1 MMGTSKSVLCMPTC
15 YHNNHHHRCTVMV
28 LEMMMTLKLKLLL
41 FGLVHSNCD
50 GLVLLLY
57 LWVCGDAHNGVNTMV
72 NLIVTGSGDLGHKGV
87 DVYVGV
93 RGFWPT
99 SMAITFL
106 SIILTLFSSSMF
118 VHSANSKCS
127 DDRPH
132 SFVLWFIAANLIIRL
147 MIQKN
152 FTT

>member
-1 MMGTSKSVLCMPTC
+1 
-15 YHNNHHHRCTVMV
+15 MV
-28 LEMMMTLKLKLLL
+28 NVIVIVT
-41 FGLVHSNCD
+41 GCD
-50 GLVLLLY
+50 GLGL
-57 LWVCGDAHNGVNTMV
+57 
-72 NLIVTGSGDLGHKGV
+72 KGI
-87 DVYVGV
+87 DVYGGV

-118 VHSANSKCS
+118 VHSANSKYS
-127 DDRPH
+127 DDQSH
-132 SFVLWFIAANLIIRL
+132 SFVLGFIAEILPLIIRL